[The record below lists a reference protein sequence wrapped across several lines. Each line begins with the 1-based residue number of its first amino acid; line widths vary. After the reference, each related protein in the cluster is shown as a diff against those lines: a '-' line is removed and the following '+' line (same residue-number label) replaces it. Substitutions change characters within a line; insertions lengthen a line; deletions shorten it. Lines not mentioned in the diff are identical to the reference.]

1 VLIATHLHLSLP
13 AFRLQADALRLAPG
27 ESVWLQGA
35 NGAGKSTLLKS
46 LAGIFMAGHTE
57 LSAHGQPLASAP
69 VAYKQDVVYV
79 GSLRRAY
86 GHLTGAEVLAFAR
99 QFYRGWRRGLEHEL
113 AAQLKLPL
121 DLRVKHLSQGMNA
134 KLNFLLAACSGAR
147 IFLLDE
153 LLAPV
158 DAESKEVI
166 GNFFLGRLAARDALV
181 ICSHDDDPLTA
192 AAGRRWTIAGGVFDM
207 GRQPLERAA

>member
-1 VLIATHLHLSLP
+1 MLIANNLALSLP
-13 AFRLQADALRLAPG
+13 GFSLQADTLRLAPG

-57 LSAHGQPLASAP
+57 LAAYGHTLAGEP

-86 GHLTGAEVLAFAR
+86 AHLTGAEVLAFAR
-99 QFYRGWRRGLEHEL
+99 QFYRGWRRELEAEL

-121 DLRVKHLSQGMNA
+121 GLKVKHLSQGMNA

-166 GNFFLGRLAARDALV
+166 GNFFLGRLAGRDALI

-192 AAGRRWTIAGGVFDM
+192 AARRRWTIDAGVFDM
-207 GRQPLERAA
+207 GRRPLECAA

>member
-1 VLIATHLHLSLP
+1 VLIANNLNLRLP
-13 AFRLQADALRLAPG
+13 GFALQVDALRLAPG
-27 ESVWLQGA
+27 EAVWLQGA

-57 LSAHGQPLASAP
+57 LSAFGQALATAP

-86 GHLTGAEVLAFAR
+86 AHLTGAEVLAFCRKFYGNWR
-99 QFYRGWRRGLEHEL
+99 QEREAEL

-121 DLRVKHLSQGMNA
+121 TVKVKHLSQGMNA

-166 GNFFLGRLAARDALV
+166 GNFFLERLAQGDALV

-192 AAGRRWTIAGGVFDM
+192 RTRRRWRIAAGVVDVQ
-207 GRQPLERAA
+207 RQPLECAA

>member
-1 VLIATHLHLSLP
+1 MLIANNLDLSLP
-13 AFRLQADALRLAPG
+13 GFSLHVDALRLAPG

-46 LAGIFMAGHTE
+46 LAGIFMARHTE
-57 LSAHGQPLASAP
+57 LSAYGHTLADAP
-69 VAYKQDVVYV
+69 IAYKQDVVYA

-86 GHLTGAEVLAFAR
+86 AHLTAAEVLAFAR
-99 QFYRGWRRGLEHEL
+99 QFYRGWRRQLEAEL

-121 DLRVKHLSQGMNA
+121 DVKVKHLSQGMNA

-158 DAESKEVI
+158 DADAKEVI
-166 GNFFLGRLAARDALV
+166 GNFFLGRLAERDALV

-192 AAGRRWTIAGGVFDM
+192 AARRRWKIAAGAFDM